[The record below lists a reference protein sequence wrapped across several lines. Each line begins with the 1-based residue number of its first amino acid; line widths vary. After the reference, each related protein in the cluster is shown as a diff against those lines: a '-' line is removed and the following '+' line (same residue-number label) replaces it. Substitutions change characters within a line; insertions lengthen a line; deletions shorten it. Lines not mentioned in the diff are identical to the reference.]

1 MAKVNLERRA
11 EIGQE
16 KRAHTRAQLV
26 AAASALFAQRSWAS
40 VTIDDLVRE
49 AGVAKG
55 TFYVHFE
62 DMHALTVAV
71 AGDLIHSF
79 DEMIQGDAPRP
90 PTPCCASPSAATPS
104 SKGRSRIPRGARW
117 SRAWRDPIQASA
129 KRRVAV

>member
-16 KRAHTRAQLV
+16 KRARTRAQLI
-26 AAASALFAQRSWAS
+26 AAASALFAKRSWTS

-71 AGDLIHSF
+71 VGELIHSF
-79 DEMIQGDAPRP
+79 DELIQLSAPRP
-90 PTPCCASPSAATPS
+90 PTLCCASLSAAAPS
-104 SKGRSRIPRGARW
+104 SNGRSRTRLGRAGRAHGA
-117 SRAWRDPIQASA
+117 IQSE
-129 KRRVAV
+129 RR